1 MSRVTDILKKLDTLN
16 NGELQQ
22 ISEKLLKL
30 LQGVSDAIGV
40 PATSVDLCR
49 KCSSKHIV
57 KFGKDKNGKQR
68 YRCKSC
74 GTTFTATSYSALSN
88 THCSMDVWERY
99 VALLLKGGT
108 LQECAVQCHISVRTA
123 FIWRHKILN
132 ALRKDQSVRAMAGI
146 VEIDEVYV
154 SISYK
159 GNHKKSKR
167 FTMPREAYKRG
178 GESKTKA
185 GSRACVM
192 CAVER
197 NGQTYGEVLGQG
209 VPSFSQLAY
218 AFEDR
223 IMPESIVIS
232 DKASSTKAYFKT
244 RETVELIQLA
254 AHANRY
260 QQNSP
265 PEIRGAYHIQ
275 NVNNLHNRF
284 RRFLRPYNGV
294 STKYLNHYVSFF
306 IWLENYRLTKQ
317 QNLVADTSKYLSAS
331 GLYVGRNEI
340 FAMPPIPKVGAA

>member
-1 MSRVTDILKKLDTLN
+1 MSIVTDILKKLDTLN
-16 NGELQQ
+16 SGELQQ

-30 LQGVSDAIGV
+30 LQDVNDVDGA
-40 PATSVDLCR
+40 PAAHVDQCR

-74 GTTFTATSYSALSN
+74 GATFTATSYSTLSN
-88 THCSMDVWERY
+88 THCSIDVWEKY
-99 VALLLKGGT
+99 IALLLKGCT
-108 LQECAVQCHISVRTA
+108 LKECAVQCHISVRTA
-123 FIWRHKILN
+123 FIWRHKVLN
-132 ALRKDQSVRAMAGI
+132 ALRKDQSVRVMAGI
-146 VEIDEVYV
+146 VEIDEMYV

-197 NGQTYGEVLGQG
+197 NGQTYGEVLGKG
-209 VPSFSQLAY
+209 TPSFAKLAY

-244 RETVELIQLA
+244 RKTVELIQLA

-260 QQNSP
+260 QPNSP

-294 STKYLNHYVSFF
+294 STKYLNHYVSLF
-306 IWLENYRLTKQ
+306 IWLENYRLTKKQ
-317 QNLVADTSKYLSAS
+317 SIVEDTSKYVSKTDMYVS
-331 GLYVGRNEI
+331 GNDI
-340 FAMPPIPKVGAA
+340 FAMLPIPNPGAA

>member
-1 MSRVTDILKKLDTLN
+1 MSKVNDILKKLETLN

-22 ISEKLLKL
+22 VSEKLLEL
-30 LQGVSDAIGV
+30 LQDVNGVSGV
-40 PATSVDLCR
+40 PSAPVDVCR
-49 KCSSKHIV
+49 KCGNKHIV

-68 YRCKSC
+68 YRCKAC
-74 GTTFTATSYSALSN
+74 GATFTATSYSVLSN
-88 THCSMDVWERY
+88 THCSLDVWERY
-99 VALLLKGGT
+99 ITLLLKGRT
-108 LQECAVQCHISVRTA
+108 LKECAARCHISVRTA

-132 ALRKDQSVRAMAGI
+132 ALCKDQSVRVMAGI

-178 GESKTKA
+178 GESKTRI

-197 NGQTYGEVLGQG
+197 NGQVYGEVLGKGQ
-209 VPSFSQLAY
+209 PTKRMLTH
-218 AFEDR
+218 AFKDR
-223 IMPESIVIS
+223 IMPDSVVIS
-232 DKASSTKAYFKT
+232 DKSKSIKGYFMK
-244 RETVELIQLA
+244 RENVELVQLL
-254 AHANRY
+254 AHTKKNDPK
-260 QQNSP
+260 SP
-265 PEIRGAYHIQ
+265 PEVKGAYHIQ
-275 NVNNLHNRF
+275 RVNNLHNRF
-284 RRFLRPYNGV
+284 RNFLRPYNGV
-294 STKYLNHYVSFF
+294 STKYLNHYVSLF

-340 FAMPPIPKVGAA
+340 FAMPPIPNVNAA